1 MTENQSPKP
10 RLMKEFVDQR
20 RELYKARKKGFIEGY
35 LEVKESLPRLAAALE
50 SQGVSESKINA
61 IIAELQKDFSKD
73 PEESFEEL
81 LAQEK
86 LNSR

>member
-1 MTENQSPKP
+1 MTSE
-10 RLMKEFVDQR
+10 
-20 RELYKARKKGFIEGY
+20 A
-35 LEVKESLPRLAAALE
+35 
-50 SQGVSESKINA
+50 QGVFESKINA
-61 IIAELQKDFSKD
+61 ITAELQKDFSKD